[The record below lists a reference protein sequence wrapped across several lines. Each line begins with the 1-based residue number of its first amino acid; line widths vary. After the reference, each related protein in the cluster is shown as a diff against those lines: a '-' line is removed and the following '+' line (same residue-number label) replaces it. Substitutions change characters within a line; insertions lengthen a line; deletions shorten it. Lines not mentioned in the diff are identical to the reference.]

1 MPIEESSHK
10 IEPSCTEDQCALA
23 EQNRIA
29 RQAESELAAIYE
41 NAPII
46 MLVVNS
52 RRQVVKLNRAALQ
65 FAGMT
70 AEEAIGRYD
79 GDLFHCQHAAEG
91 CGAAEECS
99 QCLIDQNV
107 SATLELGT
115 TVRAK
120 TATLTVLT
128 EDGPEIK
135 HLSLSSAPI
144 NLDGEMMALIC
155 IDDVTDL
162 IEKKRQGEASDHQA
176 QDLYRQFETLL
187 DAIDDPICLLS
198 KDFELLWT
206 NQAYR
211 DLQENLESDQDGLTF
226 RSCFSDGGQYPVQQC
241 FDNGKMARADIVTA
255 DNRIWQLRAFP
266 LIHAGQVQQVLL
278 IAIDNSEK
286 EQLQEE
292 ALRTSRLASLGM
304 LAAGVAHEINNP
316 NAFILYNTDILQ
328 GVFNDLFPYLKTK
341 ADHDDKVE
349 FGGLSWQELEQ
360 ELPGMF
366 SAIHEGAQRIKR
378 IVSDLRDY
386 ARHENQNDFSAIDI
400 NEVAAT
406 SVRLVQNLLKKS
418 TADFSMDLAPDL
430 PLIKGDFGRL
440 EQVVI
445 NLLLNSCQA
454 LTCPE
459 QAIRLQT
466 FQPNPEQLVLQ
477 VSDEGQGIPEEI
489 LESITQPFTTTK
501 RSSGGTGLGLS
512 VSNRI
517 VKAHEGALR
526 FESQPGELTK
536 VSLILPIP
544 KSES

>member
-1 MPIEESSHK
+1 MSFEDSPHK
-10 IEPSCTEDQCALA
+10 TAASLTKAQRDLV
-23 EQNRIA
+23 EQNAIA
-29 RQAESELAAIYE
+29 LQAESELAAIYE

-46 MLVVNS
+46 MFVVNS

-65 FAGMT
+65 LSGLTEA
-70 AEEAIGRYD
+70 EAIGRYG
-79 GDLFHCQHAAEG
+79 GDLFRCQHAVTG
-91 CGAAEECS
+91 CGLGKKCS
-99 QCLIDQNV
+99 QCLVNQNLLE
-107 SATLELGT
+107 TLEHGT
-115 TVRAK
+115 RVQAK

-128 EDGPEIK
+128 EQGPLVK
-135 HLSLSSAPI
+135 YLKLSTAPI
-144 NLDGEMMALIC
+144 SLDGEMMALVC

-162 IEKKRQGEASDHQA
+162 VEEKRQGEASDSQA

-198 KDFELLWT
+198 RQFELLWT

-211 DLQENLESDQDGLTF
+211 ELQESLGSDQDGLIF
-226 RSCFSDGGQYPVQQC
+226 RPCFIDPQHSPVQQC
-241 FDNGKMARADIVTA
+241 LDKGKMAQADIVTA

-266 LIHAGQVQQVLL
+266 LLNGEQVQQVLL
-278 IAIDNSEK
+278 IATDNSEK

-316 NAFILYNTDILQ
+316 NAFILYNTDILK
-328 GVFNDLFPYLKTK
+328 GIFDELFPYLETRLEH
-341 ADHDDKVE
+341 DHKVE
-349 FGGLSWQELEQ
+349 FGGLSWQELKQ

-366 SAIHEGAQRIKR
+366 SAIQEGAERIKR
-378 IVSDLRDY
+378 IVADLRDY
-386 ARHENQNDFSAIDI
+386 ARHENQNDFKVIDI

-406 SVRLVQNLLKKS
+406 AVRLVQNHLKKCG
-418 TADFSMDLAPDL
+418 ADFSMQLGQEL
-430 PLIKGDFGRL
+430 PPLKGDFGRL

-454 LTCPE
+454 LTKPE

-466 FQPNPEQLVLQ
+466 FQLNPDQVVLQ

-489 LESITQPFTTTK
+489 MQSITQPFTTSK

-517 VKAHEGALR
+517 VKAHKGELR
-526 FESQPGELTK
+526 FESQPGEPTR
-536 VSLILPIP
+536 VSLVLPVP
-544 KSES
+544 KVKS